1 MRGKVKTT
9 KALMDSAQEGGQMKN
24 NITVGERLRNL
35 RGSRSQAEV
44 ADALGISQAAL
55 SSYENNERIP
65 RDPVKIRIAKYYN
78 RSVAFIFF

>member
-1 MRGKVKTT
+1 MQIK
-9 KALMDSAQEGGQMKN
+9 EGGQMKN

>member
-1 MRGKVKTT
+1 MQIK
-9 KALMDSAQEGGQMKN
+9 EGGQMKN

-55 SSYENNERIP
+55 SSYENNDRIP

>member
-1 MRGKVKTT
+1 MQIK
-9 KALMDSAQEGGQMKN
+9 EGGQMKH